1 EKENLKQETID
12 QIDDPL
18 YGNQIVPEDLN
29 EKIASGEAVT
39 VYFYSPRC
47 VYCQRTTPVLVPLTE
62 ELNIDMKKLNLLEF
76 KDEWDIE
83 REKLKQETIEQID
96 EPLYGNQI
104 VPEDLN
110 EKIASG
116 EAVTVYFYSPRC
128 VYCQRTTPVLVP
140 LTEELN
146 IDMKKLNLLEFK
158 DEWDI
163 E

>member
-1 EKENLKQETID
+1 NKEAIEDNEYEKENLKQETID

-62 ELNIDMKKLNLLEF
+62 ELNIDMKKLNLDKEA
-76 KDEWDIE
+76 IE
-83 REKLKQETIEQID
+83 DNEYEKENLKQETIDQID
-96 EPLYGNQI
+96 DPLYGNQI

-146 IDMKKLNLLEFK
+146 IDMKKLN
-158 DEWDI
+158 
-163 E
+163 